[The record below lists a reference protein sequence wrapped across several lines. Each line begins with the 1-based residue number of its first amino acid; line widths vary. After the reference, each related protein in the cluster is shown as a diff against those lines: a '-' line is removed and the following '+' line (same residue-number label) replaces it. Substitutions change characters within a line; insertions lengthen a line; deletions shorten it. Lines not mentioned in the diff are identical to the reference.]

1 MDREYDSYHHL
12 RNAIGDL
19 LIDRLADVKASHT
32 RFPRALDIGS
42 RYSLEG
48 LATLRAKGGVESLL
62 QMDSSQEVLD
72 RTQTNHQDE
81 RLPAISQRLHPEDN
95 IPLHE
100 EEFQNFDLVTS
111 NLALHWVNDL
121 PTIFGQIKKAL
132 RPDGLALVSVFGGE
146 TLHELRDA
154 FLVAE
159 QEREARVSVRVS
171 PLIGVA
177 DAGLSPFFFFFFFFF
192 FLVYFSFLL
201 TRLDAGSLLSRAQM
215 TLTTVDVE
223 TIVVRYSDMF
233 QLMDDLRGMG
243 ESSAAILHGTPLKR
257 STLFA
262 AAAAYRSMYG
272 EEDGTIPATFQVIFL
287 TGWHPAGTQQ
297 QPKRRGSARL
307 SLKDLDQVENIAQEE
322 QFRHPHK
329 TFSLSDLGEARRF
342 DDGDEKDT
350 KKKPKKNPP
359 T

>member
-1 MDREYDSYHHL
+1 
-12 RNAIGDL
+12 L
-19 LIDRLADVKASHT
+19 LDRLADVKASHT
-32 RFPRALDIGS
+32 RFRRALDIGS
-42 RYSLEG
+42 RYSLEA

-62 QMDSSQEVLD
+62 QIDSSQEVLN
-72 RTQTNHQDE
+72 RTNTNHQDE
-81 RLPAISQRLHPEDN
+81 HLPTISQRLHPEDN

-121 PTIFGQIKKAL
+121 PTIFGQIKKSL
-132 RPDGLALVSVFGGE
+132 RPDGLALVSVFGGD
-146 TLHELRDA
+146 TLCELRDA

-177 DAGLSPFFFFFFFFF
+177 
-192 FLVYFSFLL
+192 
-201 TRLDAGSLLSRAQM
+201 DAGSLLSRAQM

-243 ESSAAILHGTPLKR
+243 ESSAAILRGTPLKR

-262 AAAAYRSMYG
+262 AAAAYKSMYG

-287 TGWHPAGTQQ
+287 TGWHPDSGQQ

-307 SLKDLDQVENIAQEE
+307 SLKDLDQVEDIAREE
-322 QFRHPHK
+322 QIRNPHK
-329 TFSLSDLGEARRF
+329 TFSLSDLGDAKTLE
-342 DDGDEKDT
+342 DDDEDPN
-350 KKKPKKNPP
+350 KK